1 MHKKLF
7 IPGPTEVRKE
17 ILDAQSQ
24 WMIGH
29 RSKDF
34 GELYHRCVTKT
45 AEALGTKNHVMWF
58 TSSGTGTMEGAVR
71 NLVDADGKILHT
83 VNGAF
88 SDRWF
93 KIAKACGKKA
103 ESIGVEWGKAIK
115 PEMIETELAK
125 GGYTALAITHNETST
140 GVRQPIEE
148 IGKMMKAKF
157 PDVFILVD
165 AVSGLMGDW
174 FDIDALGLDAVVASS
189 QKAVALPPG
198 LAVAVVSQRALD
210 KCRTVKDRGYYFDW
224 DAMLKRYDKDHQ
236 TPTTPAISLFWALD
250 KELDKIL
257 EETMKGRY
265 QRHLEMAKFTREWV
279 RKHFA
284 LFAEPGYESVT
295 LTTAA
300 NNKGISV
307 ADLNKGLAE
316 KGLQISNGY
325 GDLKEKTF
333 RIAHM
338 GDLTM
343 DDMKEVTGA
352 IEQVLG
358 L

>member
-58 TSSGTGTMEGAVR
+58 SSSGTGCMEGAIR
-71 NLVDADGKILHT
+71 NTVDTRVLHC
-83 VNGAF
+83 VGGAF
-88 SDRWF
+88 AERWF
-93 KIAKACGKKA
+93 KISGLCGKQA
-103 ESIGVEWGKAIK
+103 TRIDVDWGKAVK
-115 PEMIETELAK
+115 PEMIDAELAK
-125 GGYTALAITHNETST
+125 GGYCAVAITQNETST
-140 GVRQPIEE
+140 GVRQPIED
-148 IGKMMKAKF
+148 IAKMMKDKY
-157 PDVFILVD
+157 PDVLILVD
-165 AVSGLMGDW
+165 AVSSLMGDW
-174 FDIDALGLDAVVASS
+174 FDIDDLGLDVVVASS

-198 LAVAVVSQRALD
+198 LAISIVSPRAYEKSL
-210 KCRTVKDRGYYFDW
+210 TVSDRGFYFNW
-224 DAMLKRYDKDHQ
+224 EPMMKRYEKDHQ

-250 KELDKIL
+250 LELDSIL
-257 EETMKGRY
+257 RETMKGRY
-265 QRHLEMAKFTREWV
+265 ERHLEMAKYTRDWV
-279 RKHFA
+279 NKHFA

-295 LTTAA
+295 LTTAD
-300 NNKGISV
+300 NNKGINV
-307 ADLNKGLAE
+307 ADLNKQLAE

-325 GDLKEKTF
+325 GKQLKEKTF

-338 GDLTM
+338 GDLTV

>member
-58 TSSGTGTMEGAVR
+58 SSSGTGCMEGAIR
-71 NLVDADGKILHT
+71 NTVDTRVLHC
-83 VNGAF
+83 VGGAF
-88 SDRWF
+88 AERWF
-93 KIAKACGKKA
+93 KISGLCGKQA
-103 ESIGVEWGKAIK
+103 TRIDVDWGKAVK
-115 PEMIETELAK
+115 PEMIDAELAK
-125 GGYTALAITHNETST
+125 GGYCAVAITQNETST
-140 GVRQPIEE
+140 GVRQPIED
-148 IGKMMKAKF
+148 IAKMMKDKY
-157 PDVFILVD
+157 PDVLILVD
-165 AVSGLMGDW
+165 AVSSLMGDW
-174 FDIDALGLDAVVASS
+174 FDIDDLGLDVVVASS

-198 LAVAVVSQRALD
+198 LAISVVSPRAYEKSL
-210 KCRTVKDRGYYFDW
+210 TVSDRGFYFNW
-224 DAMLKRYDKDHQ
+224 EPMMKRYEKDHQ

-250 KELDKIL
+250 LELDSIL
-257 EETMKGRY
+257 KETMKGRY
-265 QRHLEMAKFTREWV
+265 ERHLEMAKYTRDWV
-279 RKHFA
+279 NKHFA

-295 LTTAA
+295 LTTAD
-300 NNKGISV
+300 NNKGINV
-307 ADLNKGLAE
+307 ADLNKQLAE

-325 GDLKEKTF
+325 GKQLKEKTF

-338 GDLTM
+338 GDLTV

>member
-7 IPGPTEVRKE
+7 IPGPTEVREE
-17 ILDAQSQ
+17 ILKAQSR

-29 RSKDF
+29 RSKEF
-34 GELYHRCVTKT
+34 GELYHRCVTRT
-45 AEALGTKNHVMWF
+45 AQALGTKNHVMWF
-58 TSSGTGTMEGAVR
+58 TSSGTGCMEGALR
-71 NLVDADGKILHT
+71 NLVTGKVLHT

-93 KIAKACGKKA
+93 KISKACGKQA
-103 ESIGVEWGKAIK
+103 ARVDVEWGRAVK
-115 PEMIETELAK
+115 PEMIDAELAK
-125 GGYTALAITHNETST
+125 GGYQALTVTHNETST
-140 GVRQPIEE
+140 GVRQPIED
-148 IGKMMKAKF
+148 IARMMRDKY
-157 PDVFILVD
+157 PDVLVLVD
-165 AVSGLMGDW
+165 AVSSLMGDW
-174 FDIDALGLDAVVASS
+174 FDIDALGLDVVVASS

-210 KCRTVKDRGYYFDW
+210 KCRTVADRGYYFDY

-236 TPTTPAISLFWALD
+236 TPTTPAVSLFWALD
-250 KELDKIL
+250 AELDRIIA
-257 EETMKGRY
+257 ETMPKRY
-265 QRHLEMAKFTREWV
+265 ERHLAMARFTREWAK
-279 RKHFA
+279 KHFA

-300 NNKGISV
+300 NTRGISV
-307 ADLNKGLAE
+307 KDLNAGLAA
-316 KGLQISNGY
+316 KGMQISNGY

-352 IEQVLG
+352 IAEVLG

>member
-29 RSKDF
+29 RSKEF
-34 GELYHRCVTKT
+34 GDLYHSCVTKT
-45 AEALGTKNHVMWF
+45 AQALNTKHHVMWF
-58 TSSGTGTMEGAVR
+58 SSSGTGCMEGAIR
-71 NLVDADGKILHT
+71 NTVDTKVLHC
-83 VNGAF
+83 VGGAF
-88 SDRWF
+88 AERWF
-93 KIAKACGKKA
+93 KISGLCGKDA
-103 ESIGVEWGKAIK
+103 ARLDVDWGKAVK
-115 PEMIETELAK
+115 PEMIDAELAK
-125 GGYTALAITHNETST
+125 GGYCAVAVTQNETST
-140 GVRQPIEE
+140 GVRQPLEDIAA
-148 IGKMMKAKF
+148 MMKDKY
-157 PDVFILVD
+157 PDVLILVD

-174 FDIDALGLDAVVASS
+174 FDIDALGLDVVVASS

-198 LAVAVVSQRALD
+198 LGISIVSPRAYEKSL
-210 KCRTVKDRGYYFDW
+210 TMPDRGFYFSW
-224 DAMLKRYDKDHQ
+224 EPMMKRYEKDHQ

-250 KELDKIL
+250 RELDKVL

-265 QRHLEMAKFTREWV
+265 ERHLAMAEFTRDWV

-300 NNKGISV
+300 NSRGISV
-307 ADLNKGLAE
+307 ADLNKQLAG

-325 GDLKEKTF
+325 GKQLKEKTF

-343 DDMKEVTGA
+343 DDMKQVTGA
-352 IEQVLG
+352 IEEVLG

>member
-29 RSKDF
+29 RTKDF

-45 AEALGTKNHVMWF
+45 AEVLGTKHRVMWLS
-58 TSSGTGTMEGAVR
+58 SSGTGCMEGALR
-71 NLVDADGKILHT
+71 NTVDTKVLHC
-83 VNGAF
+83 VGGAF
-88 SDRWF
+88 AERWF
-93 KIAKACGKKA
+93 NISVLCGKQA
-103 ESIGVEWGKAIK
+103 ARIDVDWGKAIK
-115 PEMIETELAK
+115 PEMIDAELAK
-125 GGYTALAITHNETST
+125 GGYCAVAITQNETST
-140 GVRQPIEE
+140 GVRQPIED
-148 IGKMMKAKF
+148 IAKMMKDKY
-157 PDVFILVD
+157 PDVLILVD
-165 AVSGLMGDW
+165 AVSSLMGDW

-198 LAVAVVSQRALD
+198 LGISIVSPRAYEKSLAMP
-210 KCRTVKDRGYYFDW
+210 DRGFYFNW
-224 DAMLKRYDKDHQ
+224 EPMMKRYEKDHQ

-250 KELDKIL
+250 LELDRIL
-257 EETMKGRY
+257 KETMKGRY
-265 QRHLEMAKFTREWV
+265 ERHLEMAKFTRDWV
-279 RKHFA
+279 NKHFA

-307 ADLNKGLAE
+307 ADLNKQLGE

-325 GDLKEKTF
+325 GKQLKEKTF